1 VRRPQYLTVEEAA
14 ELLRRSPRSVH
25 ELTRSR
31 RIPHRRLPG
40 MRRLLFLA
48 DELEAWC
55 DGCQLDVAEYEDGSR
70 VVRPMEWDE

>member
-1 VRRPQYLTVEEAA
+1 VRRPDYLTVEEAA

-31 RIPHRRLPG
+31 KIPHRRLVG

-48 DELEAWC
+48 DELEAWA
-55 DGCQLDVAEYEDGSR
+55 DGAELETIELADGSR
-70 VVRPMEWDE
+70 VVRPIEVGS